1 MADYDLAIVGG
12 GINGCGIARDAA
24 GRGLK
29 ALLVEQGDLG
39 GATSSASTKLI
50 HGGLRYLE
58 HYDFRLV
65 RKSLAER
72 ERLLAL
78 APHLVRPMRFIMP
91 QVRGGRR
98 AWMLRAG
105 FWLYDHLG
113 GRTTLPPTR
122 VLDLA
127 DDPAGVPLKPGF
139 HVGFEYSDCVADDSR
154 LVIANAVGAR
164 EKGATIR
171 PHTRLVA
178 ARREGEHWQLVL
190 QAAGRR
196 EIVKARALVNAA
208 GPWAARVN
216 ETIIRLPSRT
226 KIRLAKGSHIVV
238 PRLHAHER
246 AYLLQGDDGR
256 LVFAIPYQDRYTL
269 IGTTDTNFIG
279 DPGEVTASADEI
291 LYLCRAAAAY
301 FRAPVEP
308 SKLVWSFSGV
318 RPLVDD
324 GEADAEDLTRDYTIE
339 VDGRYGEPP
348 LVSVLGGKL
357 TTYRRLAETVLAKL
371 KHRLIMQKP
380 WTGGE
385 PLPGGDLGAD
395 GVEGLAAEIA
405 ARHPYLAGDLVRRLA
420 FSYGTRAWRV
430 VAETKSIEDLG
441 PRLVGNL
448 HRAELDYLRK
458 EEWAR
463 TPDDVLWRRT
473 KLGLAASPAE
483 VAALAAALGSA
494 PPAQTAAE

>member
-24 GRGLK
+24 GRGLTV
-29 ALLVEQGDLG
+29 LLVEQGDLG

-58 HYDFRLV
+58 HYDFSLV

-72 ERLLAL
+72 EKLLEL
-78 APHLVRPMRFIMP
+78 APHLVRPMRFILP
-91 QVRGGRR
+91 HVTGQRPV
-98 AWMLRAG
+98 WMLRAG
-105 FWLYDHLG
+105 FWLYDHIG
-113 GRTTLPPTR
+113 GRTVLPATR

-139 HVGFEYSDCVADDSR
+139 HTGFEYSDCVADDSR
-154 LVIANAVGAR
+154 LVIANAIGAR
-164 EKGATIR
+164 EKGAKIR
-171 PHTRLVA
+171 PRTRLVA
-178 ARREGEHWQLVL
+178 ARREGEYWQLVL
-190 QAAGRR
+190 QGGGQR

-208 GPWAARVN
+208 GPWVARVN
-216 ETIIRLPSRT
+216 ETILRLPART

-238 PRLHAHER
+238 PRVHAHER

-269 IGTTDTNFIG
+269 IGTTDTNFTG
-279 DPGEVTASADEI
+279 DPGQVSASADEI
-291 LYLCRAAAAY
+291 LYLCRVAGGY

-324 GEADAEDLTRDYTIE
+324 GAADAEDLTRDYTIE
-339 VDGRYGEPP
+339 VGESYGEPP
-348 LVSVLGGKL
+348 LISVLGGKL
-357 TTYRRLAETVLAKL
+357 TTYRRLAEAVLAKL
-371 KHRLIMQKP
+371 KHKLIMQKP

-385 PLPGGDLGAD
+385 PLPGGDLGPG
-395 GVEGLAAEIA
+395 GVEGLIAEIT
-405 ARHPYLAGDLVRRLA
+405 ARHSYLASAHVHRLA
-420 FSYGTRAWRV
+420 FSYGSRAWRI
-430 VAETKSIEDLG
+430 VAETKRIEDLG
-441 PRLVGNL
+441 PAIVGNL

-473 KLGLAASPAE
+473 KLGLAASAAE
-483 VAALAAALGSA
+483 IAALEAAFRSG
-494 PPAQTAAE
+494 PPAQAAAE

>member
-24 GRGLK
+24 GRGL
-29 ALLVEQGDLG
+29 AVLLVEQGDLG

-58 HYDFRLV
+58 RYDFRLV

-72 ERLLAL
+72 ERLLEL
-78 APHLVRPMRFIMP
+78 APHLVRPMRFIFP
-91 QVRGGRR
+91 HVSGQRPV
-98 AWMLRAG
+98 WMLRAG

-113 GRTTLPPTR
+113 GRTVLPRTR

-127 DDPAGVPLKPGF
+127 DDPAGRPLKTGF
-139 HVGFEYSDCVADDSR
+139 HVGFEYSDCVVDDSR
-154 LVIANAVGAR
+154 LVIANAIGAR
-164 EKGATIR
+164 EKGAKIR

-178 ARREGEHWQLVL
+178 ARREGEYWQIVL
-190 QAAGRR
+190 QAAGGR
-196 EIVKARALVNAA
+196 ETVRARALVNAA
-208 GPWAARVN
+208 GPWAARLN
-216 ETIIRLPSRT
+216 ETILRLPSRT

-246 AYLLQGDDGR
+246 AYLLQAYDGR
-256 LVFAIPYQDRYTL
+256 LIFAIPYQDRYTL
-269 IGTTDTNFIG
+269 IGTTDTDITG
-279 DPGEVTASADEI
+279 DPGQVTASADEI

-301 FRAPVEP
+301 FQAPVEP
-308 SKLVWSFSGV
+308 SQLVWSFSGV

-324 GEADAEDLTRDYTIE
+324 GAKNADDLTRDYIIE

-348 LVSVLGGKL
+348 LISVLGGKL
-357 TTYRRLAETVLAKL
+357 TTYRRVAEAVLAKL
-371 KHRLIMQKP
+371 KHKLIMQKP
-380 WTGGE
+380 WTASE
-385 PLPGGDLGAD
+385 PLPGGDLGSE
-395 GVEGLAAEIA
+395 GIEGLIAEIA
-405 ARHPYLAGDLVRRLA
+405 ARHSYLAGDLVRRLA
-420 FSYGTRAWRV
+420 FSYGTRAWRII
-430 VAETKSIEDLG
+430 AETKSNDDLG

-448 HRAELDYLRK
+448 HRAELDYLRQ

-473 KLGLAASPAE
+473 KLGLAASAAE
-483 VAALAAALGSA
+483 ISALEGALGA
-494 PPAQTAAE
+494 NPPAQTAAE

>member
-29 ALLVEQGDLG
+29 VLLVEQGDLG

-58 HYDFRLV
+58 HYDFSLV
-65 RKSLAER
+65 RRSLAER
-72 ERLLAL
+72 ERLLRL
-78 APHLVRPMRFIMP
+78 APHLVRPMRFVLP
-91 QVRGGRR
+91 HVSGQRP

-113 GRTTLPPTR
+113 GRTVLPPTR

-139 HVGFEYSDCVADDSR
+139 HTGFEYSDCVADDSR
-154 LVIANAVGAR
+154 LVIANAIGAR
-164 EKGATIR
+164 EKGAKIR
-171 PHTRLVA
+171 PRTRLVA

-208 GPWAARVN
+208 GPWVARLN

-238 PRLHAHER
+238 PRLQAHER
-246 AYLLQGDDGR
+246 AYLLQAYDGR
-256 LVFAIPYQDRYTL
+256 LIFAIPYQDRYTL
-269 IGTTDTNFIG
+269 IGTTDTDVSG
-279 DPGEVTASADEI
+279 DPGQVSVSAEEI

-308 SKLVWSFSGV
+308 SQLVWSFSGV

-324 GEADAEDLTRDYTIE
+324 GATDAEDLTRDYTIE

-348 LVSVLGGKL
+348 LISVLGGKL
-357 TTYRRLAETVLAKL
+357 TTYRRLAEAVLAKL
-371 KHRLIMQKP
+371 KHRLIMQ
-380 WTGGE
+380 
-385 PLPGGDLGAD
+385 
-395 GVEGLAAEIA
+395 
-405 ARHPYLAGDLVRRLA
+405 RR
-420 FSYGTRAWRV
+420 
-430 VAETKSIEDLG
+430 G
-441 PRLVGNL
+441 P
-448 HRAELDYLRK
+448 
-458 EEWAR
+458 
-463 TPDDVLWRRT
+463 
-473 KLGLAASPAE
+473 AASRFPA
-483 VAALAAALGSA
+483 AISA
-494 PPAQTAAE
+494 PKASRV

>member
-29 ALLVEQGDLG
+29 VLLVEQGDLG

-58 HYDFRLV
+58 HYDFSLV
-65 RKSLAER
+65 RRSLAER
-72 ERLLAL
+72 ERLLRL
-78 APHLVRPMRFIMP
+78 APHLVRPMRFVLP
-91 QVRGGRR
+91 HVSGQRP

-113 GRTTLPPTR
+113 GRTVLPPTR

-139 HVGFEYSDCVADDSR
+139 HTGFEYSDCVADDSR
-154 LVIANAVGAR
+154 LVIANAIGAR
-164 EKGATIR
+164 EKGAKIR
-171 PHTRLVA
+171 PRTRLVA

-208 GPWAARVN
+208 GPWAARLN

-238 PRLHAHER
+238 PRLQAHER
-246 AYLLQGDDGR
+246 AYLLQAYDGR
-256 LVFAIPYQDRYTL
+256 LIFAIPYQDRYTL
-269 IGTTDTNFIG
+269 IGTTDTDVSG
-279 DPGEVTASADEI
+279 DPGQVSVSAEEI

-308 SKLVWSFSGV
+308 SQLVWSFSGV

-324 GEADAEDLTRDYTIE
+324 GATDAEDLTRDYTIE

-348 LVSVLGGKL
+348 LISVLGGKL
-357 TTYRRLAETVLAKL
+357 TTYRRLAEAVLAKL
-371 KHRLIMQKP
+371 KHRLIMHS
-380 WTGGE
+380 
-385 PLPGGDLGAD
+385 GDLGPE
-395 GVEGLAAEIA
+395 GVEGLIVEIA
-405 ARHPYLAGDLVRRLA
+405 ARHSYLPSDLARRLA
-420 FSYGTRAWRV
+420 FSYGTRAWRII
-430 VAETKSIEDLG
+430 ADTKRIDDLG

-483 VAALAAALGSA
+483 IAALEAALGSA
-494 PPAQTAAE
+494 PPAQSAAE